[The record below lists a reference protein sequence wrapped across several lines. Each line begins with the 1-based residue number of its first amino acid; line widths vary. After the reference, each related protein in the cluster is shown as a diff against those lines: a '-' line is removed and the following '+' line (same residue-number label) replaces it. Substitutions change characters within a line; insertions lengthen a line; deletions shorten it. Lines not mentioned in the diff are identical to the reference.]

1 MTSTEA
7 KYKLTYFNARGGGEI
22 IRLIFAVGNVA
33 YEDERIEKE
42 TWPERKPGRISVVNS
57 VICFMIM
64 GLSRWGGWGAG
75 GPDPLPPEKTQ
86 THRASKQHCSGSPE
100 KS

>member
-1 MTSTEA
+1 MIACCIFVMTSTET

-42 TWPERKPGRISVVNS
+42 TWPERKSGRIPIVNS
-57 VICFMIM
+57 LHAVLFFMIM
-64 GLSRWGGWGAG
+64 GGSREGNRGYR
-75 GPDPLPPEKTQ
+75 PP
-86 THRASKQHCSGSPE
+86 PP
-100 KS
+100 